1 MGEPSHDVV
10 PLGAAEATLRRPE
23 VALRLLTPMLV
34 MMRERHGD
42 DAVDRVVAET
52 GLDPAVLED
61 EEAWVSVRFNHVFAD
76 GVLRELYWLDA
87 PPSPDHAAWQLWRE
101 AGRFAFERQMLGALW
116 PVLRAFGHPGLLY
129 RRIPRE
135 VQHGNTVLDA
145 RVLADR
151 PGSVTLEMRPRAP
164 GYDEPIGFCWNRVG
178 GLEGIPRIWGLP
190 WATVRHTRCM
200 HDPSDPAD
208 ACVYEVEFT
217 ERGVTR
223 VAQTLASA
231 AVGAGAG
238 AAAAGLLATP
248 LPVAL
253 GAGALIGLGVEG
265 WRRQAALKKAQRQ
278 DDQRVRALLEHADRR
293 YAELW
298 AEGEELR
305 TLTLENRQIAAYLP
319 AQLVSRL
326 RDRQL
331 TPRLGGAKREVTV
344 LFSDLRGYSTITEHL
359 DPDDVIRLL
368 NDCFGALSADVRA
381 HGGTVL
387 EFLGDGMLAVFGAPG
402 HLPDHAEQAVRA
414 AGAMV
419 GSMEWLND
427 AWVLTGR
434 DRLWQAHGM
443 RELGIR
449 VGIHSGTVVAG
460 NLGSET
466 QMKYAVVGDAVN
478 VAARLEQLN
487 KQLGSTIAVSAETRD
502 RLSPALQRWLEPLG
516 SHPVKGRSQAVT
528 VFGHSPAPH
537 G

>member
-1 MGEPSHDVV
+1 MGAPDHDVI

-34 MMRERHGD
+34 MLRERHGD
-42 DAVDRVVAET
+42 AAVDDIVRGT

-61 EEAWVSVRFNHVFAD
+61 EEAWVSVVFHHRFRD
-76 GVLRELYWLDA
+76 SVLKHLYDLDA
-87 PPSPDHAAWQLWRE
+87 PPPPDHAAWQLWRE
-101 AGRFAFERQMLGALW
+101 AGRFGFERQMLGALW

-135 VQHGNTVLDA
+135 VRHGNTVLDA
-145 RVLADR
+145 RVLVDR
-151 PGSVTLEMRPRAP
+151 PGAVTLEMRPREA
-164 GYDEPIGFCWNRVG
+164 GYEESVDFCWNRVG
-178 GLEGIPRIWGLP
+178 VLEGAPRIWGLP
-190 WATVRHTRCM
+190 FATVRHPRCM

-208 ACVYEVEFT
+208 ACVYEVAFT
-217 ERGVTR
+217 ERGAAR
-223 VAQTLASA
+223 VAQAAASA

-238 AAAAGLLATP
+238 LALAGVLATP
-248 LPVAL
+248 AAVAV

-265 WRRQAALKKAQRQ
+265 WRRRTALRRAQK
-278 DDQRVRALLEHADRR
+278 DDDVRVRALLEHADRR

-305 TLTLENRQIAAYLP
+305 TLTLQNRQIAAYLP
-319 AQLVSRL
+319 SELVSRL

-331 TPRLGGAKREVTV
+331 APRLGGAKREVTV
-344 LFSDLRGYSTITEHL
+344 LFTDLRGYSTITEHL

-387 EFLGDGMLAVFGAPG
+387 EFLGDGLLAVFGAPG

-414 AGAMV
+414 AGAMM
-419 GSMEWLND
+419 GSMERLND

-443 RELGIR
+443 RELGLR
-449 VGIHSGTVVAG
+449 VGVHTGTVVAG

-487 KQLGSTIAVSAETRD
+487 KTLNTTIAVSAETRA

-516 SHPVKGRSQAVT
+516 AHPVKGRSQPVT
-528 VFGHSPAPH
+528 VYGHSPAPH